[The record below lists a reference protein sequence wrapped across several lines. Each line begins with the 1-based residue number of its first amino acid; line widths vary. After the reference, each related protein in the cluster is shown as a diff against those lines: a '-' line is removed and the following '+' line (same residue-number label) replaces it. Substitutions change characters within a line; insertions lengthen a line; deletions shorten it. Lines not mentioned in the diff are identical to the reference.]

1 MAAYRLL
8 CAKDPKVEEA
18 FRELAGRYPEDA
30 LVRFHLERL
39 AAGESGSVI
48 VMKEK

>member
-1 MAAYRLL
+1 MHFV
-8 CAKDPKVEEA
+8 K
-18 FRELAGRYPEDA
+18 LAEHYPEDA

-39 AAGESGSVI
+39 AAGESGKVI